1 MTQDRTDSSFQFSRP
16 SLAQSEQES
25 RPTYFVGVRPPAL
38 LAQQICLWQQRLG
51 HVITEPHVTLKAPGR
66 WEDGQIE
73 ECRLACQRM
82 PRFQVRVGRVQ
93 TFGERVISL
102 TVSGPGLN
110 ALHGS
115 LVAAVGEAPG
125 TFELSAYHPHLTLAL
140 SWRPMTGR
148 PAGSSGLDWPLN
160 WVSVLA
166 SAQTEFAALQDAPL
180 EFEAREAVLYRKQ
193 RPGEPYHEADCWA
206 LE

>member
-1 MTQDRTDSSFQFSRP
+1 MTQDMIDSSSPSSRP
-16 SLAQSEQES
+16 SPSQAEQDP
-25 RPTYFVGVRPPAL
+25 RPTYFVGIRPPAL
-38 LAQQICLWQQRLG
+38 LAQQIRLWQQQLG
-51 HVITEPHVTLKAPGR
+51 HVITEPHVTLKAPGT
-66 WEDGQIE
+66 WEDRQIE

-82 PRFQVRVGRVQ
+82 PRFRVRVRGVQ

-102 TVSGPGLN
+102 RVSGPGLN

-125 TFELSAYHPHLTLAL
+125 TFELASYHPHLTLAL
-140 SWRPMTGR
+140 SWRPMQTSPG
-148 PAGSSGLDWPLN
+148 ASSGLDWPLN

-166 SAQTEFAALQDAPL
+166 SAQTEFASLETAPL
-180 EFEAREAVLYRKQ
+180 EFVVREAVLYRKQ
-193 RPGEPYHEADCWA
+193 RPGEPYQEAACWE